1 MNGSGEN
8 IAIVKIQI
16 RIHIFL
22 NLLWTLVLLWIEK
35 QQSCMKEIILIL
47 VDMNCFFKIVTLLE
61 LNKM

>member
-35 QQSCMKEIILIL
+35 QQSCMKEMILIL